1 MTSICIIEEDTWK
14 ICSINCNCCVAHTN
28 KYTQRLLQ
36 QPNDI
41 YIYSITISK
50 GDEEKRKT
58 FNTLFLRSF
67 FFIYLSFSRCSV
79 LFFLHII
86 PSHIHTIFVV
96 CCCCSPLR
104 WLFIILFP
112 SYVQICTH
120 NGKKCYYGN
129 RTRNRYMYGKIYV
142 VRFFLF
148 FFYFT
153 HRFPVITYRKQQSTK
168 KKKEGNMWTG
178 NARMYCHCLV

>member
-120 NGKKCYYGN
+120 NGKKMLLWKQN
-129 RTRNRYMYGKIYV
+129 TQSIYV
-142 VRFFLF
+142 WENLRCTIFSIF
-148 FFYFT
+148 FFISPIAF
-153 HRFPVITYRKQQSTK
+153 R
-168 KKKEGNMWTG
+168 
-178 NARMYCHCLV
+178 L